1 MFLWLYKLQVQN
13 SKGDGTNRWA
23 LMKQNL
29 LEPQLLIISQ
39 IQWPNIY
46 PFQELIIMNIHYFV
60 NTYFWDCFKVVF
72 VLFIFLFD
80 YSACDFDTLF
90 FKLTLPPGTIQ
101 VWPSNIDILAKLL
114 CHG

>member
-1 MFLWLYKLQVQN
+1 MCMFLWLYKLQVQN

-60 NTYFWDCFKVVF
+60 NTYFWVCFKVVF

-90 FKLTLPPGTIQ
+90 LL
-101 VWPSNIDILAKLL
+101 VCYILLILYAWVLNV
-114 CHG
+114 